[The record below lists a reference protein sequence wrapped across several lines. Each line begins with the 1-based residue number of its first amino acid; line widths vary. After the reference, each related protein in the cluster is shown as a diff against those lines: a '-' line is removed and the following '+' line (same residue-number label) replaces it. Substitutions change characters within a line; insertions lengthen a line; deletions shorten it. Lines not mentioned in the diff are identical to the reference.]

1 MTGRLVGL
9 LGSGEYLPWAA
20 EVDRWLLDRASVG
33 DGSVAL
39 LATAAAPEGDAM
51 FDKWSNMG
59 LEHYRTM
66 GVPAKVVPLKTREDA
81 SREAILSGIDT
92 ASLVFFS
99 GGNPAYLAST
109 LRETPFWKRLMERV
123 DEGAA
128 VAGCSAGACLF
139 GEVAPDPT
147 KMGSPGEA
155 FAPAGLAVFPGF
167 AFGAHWDV
175 LDSYYPDLRGLSIRS
190 MPPGCRMV
198 GIDENTA
205 MAADDGT
212 WTVFG
217 AGGVHVYRSDEAITY
232 TAGQTFTLP

>member
-1 MTGRLVGL
+1 MSGRVVGL

-20 EVDRWLLDRASVG
+20 EVDRWLLDRASSG

-59 LEHYRTM
+59 LEHYRSI
-66 GVPAKVVPLKTREDA
+66 GVSARVVPLKTRDDA
-81 SREAILSGIDT
+81 SREEILSAIDF
-92 ASLVFFS
+92 ASLIFFS

-109 LRETPFWKRLMERV
+109 LRDTPFWKRLMERV
-123 DEGAA
+123 DDGAA
-128 VAGCSAGACLF
+128 VGGCSAGACLF

-147 KMGSPGEA
+147 KMDSIEDA
-155 FAPAGLAVFPGF
+155 FSPAGLAVFPGV

-175 LDSYYPDLRGLSIRS
+175 LDSYYPDLRGVSLRAL
-190 MPPGCRMV
+190 PNGVRMV

-205 MAADDGT
+205 MCADDGV

-217 AGGVHVYRSDEAITY
+217 SGGVHVYRGEAPETY
-232 TAGQTFTLP
+232 SAGQTFTLP